1 MIDVENMGRVQL
13 LRLNRPEAKNAF
25 NEAQYDS
32 LTELL
37 IEAEN
42 DSTVAVV
49 VITGQGDSFS
59 SGTDVVELAQRMADP
74 SFTPGKHGFPG
85 LADTLVN
92 FSKPLICAVNG
103 IGLGI
108 GVTILGLSDLVFM
121 AKSARVKCPFTD
133 LALAPEAASSFTFP
147 AIMGLQ
153 NATWTLLSS
162 EWLTAEEC
170 YSMGLAFKLCS
181 DDELLDVAMKH
192 AQVLAAKPISSLIA
206 SKKLIMDPILKK
218 IQEAREHED
227 GAFAK
232 LLGKPANLEALQA
245 FAEKRDPDFS
255 SLGE

>member
-1 MIDVENMGRVQL
+1 MIDIEDVGRVRL

-37 IEAEN
+37 IKAES

-59 SGTDVVELAQRMADP
+59 SGTDVVELGQRMADP
-74 SFTPGKHGFPG
+74 TFIPGKHGFSG
-85 LADTLVN
+85 LADALVD
-92 FSKPLICAVNG
+92 FSKPLVCAVNG

-121 AKSARVKCPFTD
+121 ARSARVKCPFTD

-147 AIMGLQ
+147 AMMGRQ
-153 NATWTLLSS
+153 NASWTLLSS
-162 EWLTAEEC
+162 EWLSAEEC
-170 YSMGLAFKLCS
+170 FSMGLAFRLCD
-181 DDELLDVAMKH
+181 DDELIDITMEH

-206 SKKLIMDPILKK
+206 SKKLIMDPIRER
-218 IQEAREHED
+218 IHAARKHED
-227 GAFAK
+227 GAFAE

>member
-1 MIDVENMGRVQL
+1 MIDIEDVGRVRL

-37 IEAEN
+37 IEAES

-59 SGTDVVELAQRMADP
+59 SGTDVVELGQRMADP
-74 SFTPGKHGFPG
+74 TFIPGKHGFSG
-85 LADTLVN
+85 LADALVD
-92 FSKPLICAVNG
+92 FSKPLVCAVNG

-121 AKSARVKCPFTD
+121 ARSARVKCPFTD

-147 AIMGLQ
+147 AMMGRQ
-153 NATWTLLSS
+153 NASWTLLSS
-162 EWLTAEEC
+162 EWLSAEEC
-170 YSMGLAFKLCS
+170 FSMGLAFRLCD
-181 DDELLDVAMKH
+181 DDELIDITMEH

-206 SKKLIMDPILKK
+206 SKKLIMDPIRER
-218 IQEAREHED
+218 IHAARKHED
-227 GAFAK
+227 GAFAE